1 MPCWLPSL
9 QTKKGKDAQ
18 STVEAETADNLY
30 LIHQAFK
37 AKTDDEP
44 VFQMD
49 NIRIQAN
56 IPDDRIDSRYG
67 TAALEQ
73 GQRIRIPPYSPD
85 INQVVEHAVGAIKG
99 SVIDQLADESARA
112 VNFSERSL
120 QRIVAQAFKMF
131 EDGLICH
138 GSVAKNVR
146 KLPYV
151 WKALS
156 LPLGQLFVDVEHHT
170 HHGSGGDWTLSYDR

>member
-1 MPCWLPSL
+1 MPSL

-30 LIHQAFK
+30 LIYQAFK
-37 AKTDDEP
+37 ARTDDEP
-44 VFQMD
+44 IFQMD

-67 TAALEQ
+67 TARLEK

-85 INQVVEHAVGAIKG
+85 INQVVEHAVGAIKD
-99 SVIDQLADESARA
+99 SVIDQLADESARG
-112 VNFSERSL
+112 VEFSKASL
-120 QRIVAQAFKMF
+120 QRIVTEAFVKF
-131 EDGLICH
+131 EKGQLRPGL
-138 GSVAKNVR
+138 VARNVR

-151 WKALS
+151 WKAIS
-156 LPLGQLFVDVEHHT
+156 LPLGEIFIDDEHHT